1 MADTSVEGDQ
11 GQRTILSR
19 GTQLIEVGI
28 FLSLIV
34 PSLVLSLFISGQ
46 DDEGF
51 RLTAIM
57 VIVRDLAL
65 VSLVLYFVW
74 RSGEGFGRIGWTL
87 KRMPLEVLLGILL
100 FVPMFFG
107 MSWLEQYFTSIGLS
121 SPPPSASGFLEPRG
135 QAQLGLAVA
144 LVVVVAVA
152 EETIF
157 RGYLLLRFVGIGMG
171 KVLAVLL
178 ASVIFAIGHGYE
190 GSAGIAT
197 VGVMGVIFAL
207 VYLWRGSLV
216 APIVM
221 HFLQDFLAIVLL
233 PILVGR

>member
-1 MADTSVEGDQ
+1 
-11 GQRTILSR
+11 
-19 GTQLIEVGI
+19 
-28 FLSLIV
+28 
-34 PSLVLSLFISGQ
+34 
-46 DDEGF
+46 
-51 RLTAIM
+51 
-57 VIVRDLAL
+57 
-65 VSLVLYFVW
+65 
-74 RSGEGFGRIGWTL
+74 
-87 KRMPLEVLLGILL
+87 
-100 FVPMFFG
+100 
-107 MSWLEQYFTSIGLS
+107 
-121 SPPPSASGFLEPRG
+121 
-135 QAQLGLAVA
+135 
-144 LVVVVAVA
+144 VVVAVA

-233 PILVGR
+233 PILVGH